1 MERELWLELYRLLV
15 GLDRPM
21 ASRRWRFADA
31 QVAGVLFWAALHD
44 RPVSWAADAGHWPAG
59 ALAAVGG
66 AVPDQS
72 TMSRRL
78 RTAGVRDLLGRLHA
92 RLAGGD
98 DAGARDLVKVADSK
112 PLPVGAY
119 SAARDARW
127 GRSVRGFCRGYK
139 LHALWASGV
148 VPVALEVVPMNAS
161 EQRVAKR
168 LFRHLRGGGYV
179 LADSVYDVNALYE
192 LAAAMNHQLVSK
204 RKRPGA
210 GLGKGRRGG
219 HAPDRLRA
227 IDALEGPCPA
237 FGKALYALRSGIER
251 RFGRLTNFGGGLAP
265 LPNWVRT
272 LPRVRQWVACKVL
285 IAGVRTLLLQRAAA

>member
-1 MERELWLELYRLLV
+1 MERELWLELYRTLAS
-15 GLDRPM
+15 LDGPKP
-21 ASRRWRFADA
+21 SRRFTFADA

-44 RPVSWAADAGHWPAG
+44 RPVSWAADAGNWPAE
-59 ALAAVGG
+59 ALAAAGG
-66 AVPDQS
+66 RVPDQS

-92 RLAGGD
+92 RLAGDGG
-98 DAGARDLVKVADSK
+98 AGDLVKVADSK

-119 SAARDARW
+119 SVARDARW

-139 LHALWASGV
+139 LHALWGSGV
-148 VPVALEVVPMNAS
+148 VPVAFEVVPMNAS

-192 LAAAMNHQLVSK
+192 LAAAMNHRLVSK

-219 HAPDRLRA
+219 HAPDRVRA

-237 FGKALYALRSGIER
+237 FGRQLYALRSGIER

-272 LPRVRQWVACKVL
+272 LPRVRLWVTCKVL
-285 IAGVRTLLLQRAAA
+285 IAGIRTLRLQRDAA